1 MGTAVNIGS
10 QPTNLA
16 LTSDGNIL
24 YTILAGSQSVA
35 RFNMLTQQPDF
46 TWQVPNTTE
55 NQLRGITTQPG
66 NENTIALDL
75 GSWAGNAIFDFDPVN
90 KTAAMRGQASGP
102 YTGSCIVMPT
112 ATTCSRS
119 IQIPPAPRWTATPLR
134 PPDSSTTT
142 TSSLCNPPSTTVA
155 ALKLDGKK
163 VFTVTGGVA
172 DWTTNPATQLGVFG
186 RANNS
191 MWGYNGNVL
200 PDGSAWPHLLRT
212 QLLHFHCYPSSYD
225 TVQAFDNSTYMP
237 AGSVFIDFAS
247 TEGANSSYTLTDLIR
262 WGQDGIAILTSGG
275 HIYLLRGPVVAPEL
289 LNHNSAAT
297 LTSSSAST
305 IAKGSGNT
313 LLTLTGSNFV
323 PGVAATWNGSYRT
336 TTIVDATHLTVAI
349 PASDLAATGSGKIV
363 ATNPGAGASNALTI
377 AVN

>member
-1 MGTAVNIGS
+1 
-10 QPTNLA
+10 
-16 LTSDGNIL
+16 
-24 YTILAGSQSVA
+24 
-35 RFNMLTQQPDF
+35 
-46 TWQVPNTTE
+46 
-55 NQLRGITTQPG
+55 
-66 NENTIALDL
+66 
-75 GSWAGNAIFDFDPVN
+75 
-90 KTAAMRGQASGP
+90 
-102 YTGSCIVMPT
+102 MPT
-112 ATTCSRS
+112 ATDMLSFDTDTTGATLDRYTV
-119 IQIPPAPRWTATPLR
+119 TAAGFVYYNYQQFVQ
-134 PPDSSTTT
+134 STLTRGG
-142 TSSLCNPPSTTVA
+142 CFKA
-155 ALKLDGKK
+155 DGKK

-186 RANNS
+186 TTNNS
-191 MWGYNGNVL
+191 MWGYNGDVL
-200 PDGSAWPHLLRT
+200 PDGSLGRT
-212 QLLHFHCYPSSYD
+212 FYVLNSSTSSYPTSYD

-275 HIYLLRGPVVAPEL
+275 HIYLLHGPVVAPEL

-363 ATNPGAGASNALTI
+363 ATNPGASASNALTI